1 MATGKTIKHILL
13 TVMILLV
20 ALVVSNETQAAGFS
34 KQKLAVLEFEQSGNL
49 PKDIGKMVAEWLTTS
64 LVETGRFD
72 TIERSLLTKLIE
84 EQKMSNSG
92 LVDHTSAAQLGKMY
106 GVKTVVTG
114 TVMSFDNKIEI
125 NARIIS
131 VETGSILATEKVI
144 GGSVSDLRSKVDEI
158 ADMINQAF
166 PLYGYIVRRQGKTVT
181 IDLGRVHG
189 VKVGMKMLV
198 YIKGEPIRSKTGEVI
213 DEEIIEKG
221 QIVIKEVKEKA
232 SIGEVTNEKEYNCV
246 NELCQVRGL
255 KKDEDERLETE
266 NRIQEQEEQKRRAEA
281 IKQAETDRRLAEEA
295 RKKKEEEL
303 RARAAEEELRRKE
316 AAIRAAEEE
325 AARKA
330 AEEAQ
335 RQKDLEEAKKAAL
348 EEARRKREAELLKRK
363 KTEEELRKAR
373 EERER
378 KELDDAIT
386 ERRRALAKE
395 REEREA
401 KERQEAERAAAAE
414 RAEKE
419 RAVAAEKA
427 EKERVAAAEKAARE
441 RKKSDDDWRERLR
454 KAKERKA
461 EAERKAAEE
470 EKAKDKEN
478 NNINVILPSF

>member
-1 MATGKTIKHILL
+1 
-13 TVMILLV
+13 MILLV

-84 EQKMSNSG
+84 EQKMSSSG
-92 LVDHTSAAQLGKMY
+92 LVDHSSAAQLGKMY

-181 IDLGRVHG
+181 IDLGRIHG

-246 NELCQVRGL
+246 NELCQIRGL

-281 IKQAETDRRLAEEA
+281 LKQAEIDRRLAEEA

-303 RARAAEEELRRKE
+303 RARAAEEELHRKE

-325 AARKA
+325 SARKA

-335 RQKDLEEAKKAAL
+335 RQKELEETKKAAL
-348 EEARRKREAELLKRK
+348 EEARRKRDAELLKRK

-373 EERER
+373 EEKER

-401 KERQEAERAAAAE
+401 KERQDAERAAAAE
-414 RAEKE
+414 RADKDRAAAAQRAEKD
-419 RAVAAEKA
+419 RAAAAEKA
-427 EKERVAAAEKAARE
+427 EKERVAAAEKTARE
-441 RKKSDDDWRERLR
+441 RRKSDDDWRERLR

-461 EAERKAAEE
+461 EDERKAAEE
-470 EKAKDKEN
+470 EKAKNKEN
-478 NNINVILPSF
+478 NNMNVIVPSF